1 MTAINDISDL
11 IRVLQEH
18 PEWQQAL
25 RGIILDEDLTRLPK
39 QVDQRF
45 NQMDERFN
53 QVDQRFKQVDERFD
67 QVDERFNQV
76 DQRFKQVDER
86 FDQVDE
92 RFNQFKSEVD
102 ERFNQVDTQIEQF
115 KTEVNQRFNQTNGRL
130 DNMAG
135 TNYELKVEKN
145 IRSIAPQQMG
155 LRSARV
161 VHGTLS
167 GMDPNLQQAI
177 EQAADNGAVTWEEAS
192 ALMAADLIFEARTRT
207 EGTPVHVVA
216 ETSITAGE
224 QDVTRT
230 RDRAQT
236 LGKVLGAATTPA
248 VVCSRIDGPTRS
260 LAGKENVAV
269 ALLPE

>member
-25 RGIILDEDLTRLPK
+25 RGIILDEDLTSLPQ
-39 QVDQRF
+39 QV
-45 NQMDERFN
+45 NQRFN
-53 QVDQRFKQVDERFD
+53 QVDERL
-67 QVDERFNQV
+67 
-76 DQRFKQVDER
+76 
-86 FDQVDE
+86 DQVDE
-92 RFNQFKSEVD
+92 RFNQFKAEVNQ
-102 ERFNQVDTQIEQF
+102 RFNQMDAQIEQF
-115 KTEVNQRFNQTNGRL
+115 KAEVNQRFNQTNGRL

-192 ALMAADLIFEARTRT
+192 ALMAADLIFEARTIT
-207 EGTPVHVVA
+207 DGTPVHVVA

-248 VVCSRIDGPTRS
+248 VVCSRIYEPTRS
-260 LAGKENVAV
+260 LAGNENVAV

>member
-25 RGIILDEDLTRLPK
+25 RGIILDEDLTRLP
-39 QVDQRF
+39 Q
-45 NQMDERFN
+45 
-53 QVDQRFKQVDERFD
+53 

-76 DQRFKQVDER
+76 D
-86 FDQVDE
+86 
-92 RFNQFKSEVD
+92 
-102 ERFNQVDTQIEQF
+102 ERFNQVDAQIEQF
-115 KTEVNQRFNQTNGRL
+115 KAEVNQRFYQTNGRL
-130 DNMAG
+130 DNLAG

-155 LRSARV
+155 LRSARI

-207 EGTPVHVVA
+207 DGTPVHVVA

-236 LGKVLGAATTPA
+236 LGKVLGVATTPA

-260 LAGKENVAV
+260 LAGNENVAV